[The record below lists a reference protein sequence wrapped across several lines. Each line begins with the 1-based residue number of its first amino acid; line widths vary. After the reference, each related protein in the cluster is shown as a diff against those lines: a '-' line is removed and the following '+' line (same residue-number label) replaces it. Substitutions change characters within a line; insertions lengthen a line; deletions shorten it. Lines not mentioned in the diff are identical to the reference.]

1 MKDEIAEHKQKN
13 AVLAEQLK
21 HLKNSDKQAAK
32 HAEERLKFVK
42 NSQEGEKS
50 LLAQTRRESHDRHE
64 KEKKAFD
71 DRLVAEGRKVAAVEA
86 QREALESKVK
96 EFEARLLVADE
107 RAATLNAK
115 AEELAAKLKAET
127 RAKDAAADAEARAST
142 ELGEAKIALRQA
154 RDQQSTEADE
164 LREKHALLEATLE
177 TTRAELKAR
186 EEKLDEARRASE
198 AAGAKAAECNA
209 LRAELEASRA
219 ERATLAAEL
228 EAAAARAAQSVI
240 QVAVAAQ
247 DDEPNLGLD
256 AMSPVARIASV
267 QDVTANFEVVEAL
280 KKQNSSLQLETAS
293 LRKAQKTAQKR
304 IRSLQKRKSKSS
316 MLRGAERK
324 SLALQDVGNTT
335 QLSPN
340 APPRVADDTVVA
352 GLRVKLEATLARVVA
367 MEGAAAAAWTA
378 LEAER
383 DLKTAYC
390 LDKDAKIAVL
400 CEELATRE
408 RASTQELALLR
419 SDVDRLSENA
429 TDPELIQNYQREI
442 ADLARRWV
450 ETQDDRDKYRS
461 MNHGLR
467 LKVLDLRG
475 SIVSLC
481 RVRPVSESD
490 SLAAA
495 AASALDVRR
504 DGVSLVLKS
513 EYSRTGK
520 PEVFKADRVFGPDD
534 DQAAVYEEVTDLV
547 YSACTGC
554 NVCVFAYGPTGS
566 GKTHTMQGAASGPQ
580 SGIIPRSLAQI
591 EGYCIEQRTRGWAFE
606 MEVTYVEIYNEQ
618 VRDLLSEGA
627 GAPTRNFGRAETQNG
642 LEVREHPTTG
652 CFYVDGAVTKSV
664 DPCDTNAVKAILAR
678 GAQQRTVAAT
688 QSNAKS
694 SRSHAVLQIVLVS
707 TNTNTDTMTRGQ
719 ISFVDLGGNENLDK
733 SGAEGKQKKE
743 AVKINSSLSALT
755 SVICARAAKK
765 PHVPYRDSKL
775 TLLLQ
780 PALSG
785 GGKTA
790 MIVNVS
796 PMVASASETQATL
809 RFAKRAKHVELGRA
823 GRNVSRRGGDRA

>member
-1 MKDEIAEHKQKN
+1 MAQN
-13 AVLAEQLK
+13 V
-21 HLKNSDKQAAK
+21 SR
-32 HAEERLKFVK
+32 HAEER
-42 NSQEGEKS
+42 
-50 LLAQTRRESHDRHE
+50 
-64 KEKKAFD
+64 KALD
-71 DRLVAEGRKVAAVEA
+71 DRLVAEGHKVAAVEA
-86 QREALESKVK
+86 ERDALTSKVRALEDQAPRVK
-96 EFEARLLVADE
+96 ELEARLLVADE
-107 RAATLNAK
+107 RAATLDAK
-115 AEELAAKLKAET
+115 KEELAAKLKAET
-127 RAKDAAADAEARAST
+127 RAKDVLADAEARTSA

-154 RDQQSTEADE
+154 RDQQSTEADK

-219 ERATLAAEL
+219 ECAAL
-228 EAAAARAAQSVI
+228 AAQSMI

-247 DDEPNLGLD
+247 VDGPNLGLD
-256 AMSPVARIASV
+256 AMSPAARVATPSV

-280 KKQNSSLQLETAS
+280 KKANNSLQLETDS

-304 IRSLQKRKSKSS
+304 IRSLQKRKSKPS

-352 GLRVKLEATLARVVA
+352 GLRVELEAAVARVVA
-367 MEGAAAAAWTA
+367 MEGAASAASAAWTA

-383 DLKTAYC
+383 DLK
-390 LDKDAKIAVL
+390 DAKIAVL
-400 CEELATRE
+400 REEFATRE

-461 MNHGLR
+461 MSHGLR
-467 LKVLDLRG
+467 LKFLDLRG
-475 SIVSLC
+475 SIVILC

-504 DGVSLVLKS
+504 DGVSLELKS

-520 PEVFKADRVFGPDD
+520 AEVFKADRVFGPDD

-547 YSACTGC
+547 YSACTGSK
-554 NVCVFAYGPTGS
+554 VCVFAYGPTGS
-566 GKTHTMQGAASGPQ
+566 GKTHTMQGVASGPQ

-591 EGYCIEQRTRGWAFE
+591 EEYCIEQRTRGWAYE

-642 LEVREHPTTG
+642 LEVRKNPTTG
-652 CFYVDGAVTKSV
+652 CFYVDGAVTESV
-664 DPCDTNAVKAILAR
+664 DPCDSNAVNAILAR

-688 QSNAKS
+688 QSNATS

-755 SVICARAAKK
+755 KVIYARAAKH
-765 PHVPYRDSKL
+765 PHVPYRESKL

-796 PMVASASETQATL
+796 PTVASASETQATL